1 MIHKLT
7 MLEIDNFMEEFVKP
21 VAGEPDDT
29 FFDNLFDSVPTTG
42 QESNMY
48 KAFVDAVNNKEMLG
62 DFSLAATASY
72 PDQLDPSKR
81 KVDCGMY
88 LTGSRAITE
97 ERTDWTTIE
106 VSIEFKKHHT
116 NDDPYDE
123 TEMTG
128 HPIAD
133 QRRKNLGQITTYGS
147 LVFKYQP
154 VTRHFN
160 VVLLGS
166 CVRIGMWDRAGV
178 VFSSKFD
185 YKANPAKLGRVLWR
199 LSHASPEARGHDP
212 SAVRILPNTPE
223 YDAMVAWK
231 TKTLPEAND
240 YARELFV
247 NTLDE
252 NYPWYKLTVPCEN
265 GTKHFLVAKPTFVA
279 PGMVGRGTHGYVA
292 HDVSD
297 QARPFAYLKDCWRVE
312 HGRSKQEG
320 EILAYL
326 NSKRVKNIPTLL
338 CHGDIFDQKTVAQAI
353 WQRVNGDPERKCQMK
368 KHRHYRIVVK
378 EVGRPIYEFS
388 NGKQLIKV
396 LSDCVLAH
404 KEAYKKAKVIH
415 RDVSVGN
422 MIMIPVDKSPQGTPI
437 YRGLLTD
444 WELSKDINEYDQEP
458 RHPDRTGTWQY
469 LSVNAL
475 NRPMKHIEV
484 ADDLES
490 FLYVL
495 IWCAIRYLPHDCPDV
510 GHFMYYF
517 FDHGETTN
525 HKEYTCGLLKRLA
538 ISDGY
543 LMTNMQR
550 AITFL
555 REPLPTPVE
564 APMTRNDP
572 APLLPAPTETPLT
585 PKSTPLS
592 SPAATPSAPAG
603 SSSLPPEIPQEQKH
617 PVHQIITVLLRRFER
632 YYKAQKFS
640 SLVPVK
646 SRDIVS
652 LSGFDDS
659 AYDLAQFDSDS
670 DSGLESDSDTDS
682 DSGWD
687 LSDDRSLASAR
698 NRKKIARKANSHRVF
713 GNLLIDTIRDKDV
726 KWPLNDRL
734 ADQLDPNY
742 RPDRED
748 KTREKRTR
756 EEEKPLESDSKRLCT
771 DASRT

>member
-1 MIHKLT
+1 
-7 MLEIDNFMEEFVKP
+7 
-21 VAGEPDDT
+21 
-29 FFDNLFDSVPTTG
+29 
-42 QESNMY
+42 MY
-48 KAFVDAVNNKEMLG
+48 DAFVGAVNNKKMLG
-62 DFSLAATASY
+62 DFCLAVTDSY

-88 LTGSRAITE
+88 PAKFCPVKEPRK
-97 ERTDWTTIE
+97 RTDWTTIE
-106 VSIEFKKHHT
+106 ISIEFKKHHT

-123 TEMTG
+123 QEMTG

-133 QRRKNLGQITTYGS
+133 LRRKNLGQITTYSS

-160 VVLLGS
+160 VVLLGT
-166 CVRIGMWDRAGV
+166 CVRIGMWDRSGV

-185 YKANPAKLGRVLWR
+185 YKKNPAKLGRIFWR

-212 SAVRILPNTPE
+212 SAVRILRDTPE
-223 YDAMVAWK
+223 YDSMVAWK
-231 TKTLPEAND
+231 TKSLPVND
-240 YARELFV
+240 HARELFV

-252 NYPWYKLTVPCEN
+252 NYPWYKLTVHCED
-265 GTKHFLVAKPTFVA
+265 GTKYFLVAKPTFVA
-279 PGMVGRGTHGYVA
+279 PGVVGRGTHGYVA
-292 HDVSD
+292 HNVSD
-297 QARPFAYLKDCWRVE
+297 PERPFAYLKDCWRVM
-312 HGRSKQEG
+312 HASGRSKQEG

-326 NSKRVKNIPTLL
+326 NSKRVKNIPSLL
-338 CHGDIFDQKTVAQAI
+338 CHGDVLGQKTVAQEI
-353 WQRVNGDPERKCQMK
+353 WQFVNRNSGRKCQMK
-368 KHRHYRIVVK
+368 EHRHYRIVVQ
-378 EVGRPIYEFS
+378 EVGKLIVEFS
-388 NGKQLIKV
+388 NGKQLVKI

-422 MIMIPVDKSPQGTPI
+422 MIMIPVDKGPQGTVI

-444 WELSKDINEYDQEP
+444 WELSKEINEYDLEP

-475 NRPMKHIEV
+475 NNPMKHIDV

-495 IWCAIRYLPHDCPDV
+495 VWCAIRYLPHNCPDV

-538 ISDGY
+538 ISEGY
-543 LMTNMQR
+543 LMTNTQKP
-550 AITFL
+550 ITFL
-555 REPLPTPVE
+555 REPLPISLDTAV
-564 APMTRNDP
+564 ARDDS
-572 APLLPAPTETPLT
+572 APLPPVPIEALVTPANAPQSP
-585 PKSTPLS
+585 P
-592 SPAATPSAPAG
+592 PAAPSAPIE
-603 SSSLPPEIPQEQKH
+603 SSSLPQDVPQEQKH
-617 PVHQIITVLLRRFER
+617 PIHHIVTVLLRRFER
-632 YYKAQKFS
+632 YYKAQQFS
-640 SLVPVK
+640 SIAPGKPKKVTAA
-646 SRDIVS
+646 
-652 LSGFDDS
+652 SGFDDS
-659 AYDLAQFDSDS
+659 AYDLAEFDSDS
-670 DSGLESDSDTDS
+670 DSDYDSDT

-698 NRKKIARKANSHRVF
+698 NRKKIVKKANSHRVF
-713 GNLLIDTIRDKDV
+713 GNLLVDSIRDQDV

-742 RPDRED
+742 RPDKED
-748 KTREKRTR
+748 KTRDKRPR
-756 EEEKPLESDSKRLCT
+756 EEEKPVESDSKRRRSDT
-771 DASRT
+771 S